1 MKRVQKAST
10 KSVLSTFL
18 ILAGL
23 AVSGC
28 CKKQDVESPI
38 RFRPGAQ
45 VPTQEAQTLP
55 NLLPYYREAKF
66 PVFIKKMEEYLKTH
80 DQNHEARLF
89 LGLAY
94 SRYGDY
100 KRGSEQLNLI
110 PLQAREMMTDSC
122 LELRELIDS
131 NQKDLALKIATD
143 FFPDCKEELAANLTS
158 SASPRVF
165 SNEDVMRLG
174 KEYDDAISNED
185 DEEIRRRK
193 EEDFQKKHK
202 LDYSELE
209 ELTARYLELLS
220 GE

>member
-1 MKRVQKAST
+1 MKRAQKAST

-18 ILAGL
+18 IVAGL

-38 RFRPGAQ
+38 RVRPGAQ
-45 VPTQEAQTLP
+45 VSAQESQSLP
-55 NLLPYYREAKF
+55 DLLPYYREAKF
-66 PVFIKKMEEYLKTH
+66 PVFVKKMEEYLKSH
-80 DQNHEARLF
+80 SQDHEARLF

-110 PLQAREMMTDSC
+110 PLQAREVMTDSC

-143 FFPDCKEELAANLTS
+143 FFPDCKEELSSNLAS
-158 SASPRVF
+158 SASPRAF
-165 SNEDVMRLG
+165 SNEDIMRLG
-174 KEYDDAISNED
+174 KEYDEAISNED

-202 LDYSELE
+202 LDDSELE